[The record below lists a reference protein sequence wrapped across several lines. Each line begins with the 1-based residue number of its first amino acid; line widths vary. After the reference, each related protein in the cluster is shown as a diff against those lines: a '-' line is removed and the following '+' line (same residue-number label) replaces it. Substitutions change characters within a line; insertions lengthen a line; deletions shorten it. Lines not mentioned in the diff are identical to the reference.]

1 MSLVKAVRSFS
12 RLRQIVNILFK
23 QGFEEIV
30 EELRF
35 KSHLPIEKQIGVK
48 KTKRKKYSPRA
59 VRLRKAMEEAGGA
72 FVKLGQM
79 LSLRSDLIP
88 TEYCEE
94 FSKLQDAVKP
104 FPYSQVKKIIE
115 EDFGRPIHRVF
126 KEFDKTPIAS
136 ASVSQVHK
144 AKLKN
149 GVTVAVK
156 VRRPHIGKVF
166 QSDIDILYYLAEQ
179 AEKHLPDVKQFH
191 PTEIV
196 KEFEKYTQEE
206 LDFTQ
211 EAKNIQIFYNKY
223 KYSQHIKIPAVHWN
237 YTSNRVI
244 TMKFLEGQKVSGI
257 KGMTDKEKKK
267 VTLLIYK
274 SFIEQVFNMHVFHAD
289 PHPGNIFL
297 EKDGK
302 VAFLDFGIVGRIS
315 PDMAEQVEL
324 MIIGLVKGDLDILA
338 ESFIGLG
345 AMKEDVDVDK
355 FKEDLFEA
363 WAQYHGSSLKEINM
377 GSFFADSFN
386 LARKYNVEYPGS
398 FVLLTK
404 AVITTEGIGRKLYP
418 EANFVEV
425 CSPQVEKI
433 LLKQRSPERLVKGAE
448 RNAIKWV
455 GLAKK
460 FPQDLRTI
468 MYILKHGAKIKL
480 DVDHKDLNQLT
491 LELDRSS
498 NRITFGLLIGGL
510 VIASGLIAV
519 ANVPPIMWGIPLLSW
534 MAIGICFMLSF
545 ALMISIMRENKGG
558 E

>member
-1 MSLVKAVRSFS
+1 MSLIRAVRSFS

-23 QGFEEIV
+23 EGFEELV

-35 KSHLPIEKQIGVK
+35 KSHLPIEKQIGIQK
-48 KTKRKKYSPRA
+48 GKIKKYDSRA
-59 VRLRKAMEEAGGA
+59 VRLRRAMEEAGGA
-72 FVKLGQM
+72 FVKLAQM

-88 TEYCEE
+88 NEYCEE
-94 FSKLQDAVKP
+94 FAKLQDSVKP
-104 FPYSQVKKIIE
+104 FPYSQIKKIIE
-115 EDFGRPIHRVF
+115 EDFGKPIHRIF

-144 AKLKN
+144 AKLKS

-156 VRRPHIGKVF
+156 VRRPHIQKVF

-179 AEKHLPDVKQFH
+179 AEKYLKDVKQFN
-191 PTEIV
+191 PTKIV
-196 KEFEKYTQEE
+196 KEFEKYTVKE

-211 EAKNIQIFYNKY
+211 EAKNIQVFYNKY
-223 KYSQHIKIPAVHWN
+223 KYSQHIRIPAVHLD

-244 TMKFLEGQKVSGI
+244 TMKFIEGKKVSEM
-257 KGMTDKEKKK
+257 KDMNEKEKRR

-289 PHPGNIFL
+289 PHPGNIFI

-302 VAFLDFGIVGRIS
+302 IAFLDFGIVGRIS
-315 PDMAEQVEL
+315 PDMAHQVEL
-324 MIIGLVKGDLDILA
+324 MIVGLVKGDLDILA

-345 AMKEDVDVDK
+345 AMNEDVDVDK
-355 FKEDLFEA
+355 FKEDLYEA
-363 WAQYHGSSLKEINM
+363 WAQYHGSSLKEMNM
-377 GSFFADSFN
+377 GSFFSDSFN

-404 AVITTEGIGRKLYP
+404 AVITTEGIGRQLYP
-418 EANFVEV
+418 EANFVKV
-425 CSPQVEKI
+425 CGPKVEKI
-433 LLKQRSPERLVKGAE
+433 LLKQRSPEKLAKGLE
-448 RNAIKWV
+448 RNALKWADT
-455 GLAKK
+455 LKK

-468 MYILKHGAKIKL
+468 MYILKHGAKVKL
-480 DVDHKDLNQLT
+480 DVDHKELNQLT
-491 LELDRSS
+491 LEMDRSS

-510 VIASGLIAV
+510 MIAAGLIAV
-519 ANVPPIMWGIPLLSW
+519 AGVPPVIWGVPLLSW
-534 MAIGICFMLSF
+534 IAIGICLMLSF
-545 ALMISIMRENKGG
+545 VLMISMMRENKGG

>member
-1 MSLVKAVRSFS
+1 MSLIRAVRSFS

-23 QGFEEIV
+23 EGFEEII

-35 KSHLPIEKQIGVK
+35 KSHLPIENQIGMTK
-48 KTKRKKYSPRA
+48 EKRKKYDPRA
-59 VRLRKAMEEAGGA
+59 VRLKRAMEEAGGA
-72 FVKLGQM
+72 FIKLAQM

-88 TEYCEE
+88 IEYCEE
-94 FSKLQDAVKP
+94 FSKLQDSVQS

-115 EDFGRPIHRVF
+115 EDFGKPIHRVF
-126 KEFDKTPIAS
+126 KEFDKTPIAA

-144 AKLKN
+144 AKLLS

-156 VRRPHIGKVF
+156 VQRPHIKQVF
-166 QSDIDILYYLAEQ
+166 QSDIDILFYLAEQ
-179 AEKHLPDVKQFH
+179 AEKYSKDVKQFH
-191 PTEIV
+191 PTKIV
-196 KEFEKYTQEE
+196 KEFEKYTQDE

-211 EAKNIQIFYNKY
+211 EAKNIQVFYEKY
-223 KYSQHIKIPAVHWN
+223 KYSPHIRIPAVHWD

-244 TMKFLEGQKVSGI
+244 TMKFIEGQKVSSI
-257 KGMTDKEKKK
+257 KDMSEKEKKR
-267 VTLLIYK
+267 VTLLIFK

-289 PHPGNIFL
+289 PHPGNIFI

-302 VAFLDFGIVGRIS
+302 IAFLDFGIVGRIS
-315 PDMAEQVEL
+315 PDMAQQVEL
-324 MIIGLVKGDLDILA
+324 MMVGLVKGDLETLA

-345 AMKEDVDVDK
+345 AMKEDVDLDR

-377 GSFFADSFN
+377 GSFFSNSFD

-404 AVITTEGIGRKLYP
+404 AVITTEGIGRQLYP
-418 EANFVEV
+418 QANFVEV
-425 CSPQVEKI
+425 CSPIVERI
-433 LLKQRSPERLVKGAE
+433 LLKQRSPEKIAKGFE
-448 RNAIKWV
+448 RSAISWA
-455 GLAKK
+455 GALKK

-468 MYILKHGAKIKL
+468 MYILKHGAKVKL
-480 DVDHKDLNQLT
+480 DVDHKELNQLT
-491 LELDRSS
+491 LEMDRSS

-510 VIASGLIAV
+510 IIAAGLITV
-519 ANVPPIMWGIPLLSW
+519 AGVPPIIWGIPLLAW
-534 MAIGICFMLSF
+534 LAIGICFMLSF
-545 ALMISIMRENKGG
+545 ALMISMMRENKGG